1 MTKQKGRLLVKDVM
15 TPHPE
20 TIDPDES
27 LQMAAAKMR
36 ACDIGLLPVSSD
48 ERLMGML
55 TDRDIVVRAIAEGL
69 DPLTTSVRRAMTAQV
84 FFCYEDEDLTEAAAE
99 MEDRAVRRLAVMDRE
114 EKLVGILSIDDI
126 AREMGDEALAGEVLS
141 RVIEPSEPIG
151 TVERLGERRVGPHD

>member
-1 MTKQKGRLLVKDVM
+1 MTRQRGRLLVKDVM
-15 TPHPE
+15 TAHVE

-27 LQMAAAKMR
+27 LQMAATKMR
-36 ACDIGLLPVSSD
+36 ACDIGLLPVFSD

-69 DPLTTSVRRAMTAQV
+69 DPLTTPVRRAMTAQV
-84 FFCYEDEDLTEAAAE
+84 FCCYDDEELTEAAAE

-114 EKLVGILSIDDI
+114 ERLVGILSIDDI

-141 RVIEPSEPIG
+141 RVIEPSEPVG
-151 TVERLGERRVGPHD
+151 TVERLEERRVGPHD